1 MTEPIRAICCSRP
14 IAHLRLTFLFL
25 TVSKTTK
32 ELNLRWKEF
41 APVDISKEVKMPQFE
56 ISKIIPARCQET
68 FHIGNSLSLTLLILI
83 SYVQFEF

>member
-1 MTEPIRAICCSRP
+1 MHVQIYVCCENSYFP
-14 IAHLRLTFLFL
+14 VEF

-68 FHIGNSLSLTLLILI
+68 FHIGELYNKYLKCIQK
-83 SYVQFEF
+83 VDV